1 MLPNSCHIKSLI
13 ISSNEKHH
21 TITSK
26 IKYKIEAHLWMR
38 GGVTRVTTNLLLSQM
53 TDVWSHPGHRCAL
66 LSEKWRGGPP
76 SQQLWSTPDRGHL
89 MIQPRSHNTGRG
101 PLYIF
106 TGYKCKYSVRK
117 ILPPSW
123 FSVFWRSGV
132 WCRLLWSLIMG
143 LFSHNFAV

>member
-66 LSEKWRGGPP
+66 LSEKWRGE
-76 SQQLWSTPDRGHL
+76 STL
-89 MIQPRSHNTGRG
+89 ATIMINTRPG
-101 PLYIF
+101 
-106 TGYKCKYSVRK
+106 
-117 ILPPSW
+117 
-123 FSVFWRSGV
+123 
-132 WCRLLWSLIMG
+132 SLDDTTT
-143 LFSHNFAV
+143 LT